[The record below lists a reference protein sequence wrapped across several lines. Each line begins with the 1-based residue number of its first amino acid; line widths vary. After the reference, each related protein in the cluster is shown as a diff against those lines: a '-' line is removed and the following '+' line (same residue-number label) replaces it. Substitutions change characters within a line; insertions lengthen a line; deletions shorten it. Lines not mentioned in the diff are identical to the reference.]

1 MMNALGVN
9 GKDDE
14 KEKTETPLTEP
25 SDSPPPPFPEEDF
38 SEVPVAVDAVN
49 WRGDGTDRSSLWP
62 LCKQDEDDIYLMA
75 TMQSCMNDAGF
86 WAGEEDEADFYFGP
100 STVDALCYFQASV
113 GSAGDGR
120 VRRRDVAGAAG

>member
-1 MMNALGVN
+1 M
-9 GKDDE
+9 GKTM
-14 KEKTETPLTEP
+14 KRKRRRRPLTEP

-100 STVDALCYFQASV
+100 STGRRAVLLPGER